1 MFLVIFLLCPAIVMV
16 LCTYFPPLLSRVTM
30 CMLSSKASDTE
41 DSGENPDASV
51 VDNVNRNNEKMGI
64 YRGYISRPFT

>member
-1 MFLVIFLLCPAIVMV
+1 
-16 LCTYFPPLLSRVTM
+16 M